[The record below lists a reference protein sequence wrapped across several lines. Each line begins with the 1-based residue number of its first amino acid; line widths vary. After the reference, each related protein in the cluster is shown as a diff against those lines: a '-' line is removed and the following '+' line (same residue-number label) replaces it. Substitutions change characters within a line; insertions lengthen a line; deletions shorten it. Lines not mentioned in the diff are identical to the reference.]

1 MSMKYFLSLIILFG
15 FYAKINAQESDAGK
29 LYTFISQYQADIGS
43 LDRRYQAKY
52 SPEYFERMKKFYADW
67 LDKLGIINYN
77 ELNVSESVDYILL
90 KRNIRNDFTV
100 LKESEKLFNEVSY
113 TVPFSSLIYEFE
125 KTRRFGSVVNG
136 KEIASL
142 FNQLKKEI
150 EKAED
155 VVEKKPVMSEVQSK
169 KAVEVVKNLQNV
181 LKESYSF
188 YYGYDPLFTWWAEQP
203 FKEVDTVL
211 SSYSDFLAGWKSDNK
226 KLKDDG
232 SGIIGNPIGQEA
244 LIRLLDFEMIP
255 YSPDELIQLAN
266 KEFAWCDAEMLKAS
280 NEMGLGNEW
289 KKAIEKVKNQN
300 VDPGKQPELIKF
312 LAEEAVQ
319 FVEANKL
326 LTVPDLAKEDWGMT
340 MMTPKQQLYNPFFLG
355 GEDIQI
361 SFPTNTMSQ
370 EAKLMSIR
378 GNNIHFS
385 RATVF
390 HELIPG
396 HHLQMFMMQRYKPYR
411 WPFETPFWMEGWALY
426 WEMLLWDKHFQKTPE
441 DRVGALFWRMH
452 RCARIIF
459 SLSYH
464 TGKWT
469 PQQCIDFLVDRVGHE
484 RANAEAEVRRSFTGG
499 YGPLYQ
505 IAYMLGGLQ
514 LKQLHKDLVESG
526 KMTDL
531 DFHDAIL
538 HENSIPIE
546 MVRAELTN
554 QKPNQDFKTLWK
566 FYGNLK

>member
-1 MSMKYFLSLIILFG
+1 MKFIFSFSILILLRFPLVH
-15 FYAKINAQESDAGK
+15 AQEIEAGK
-29 LYTFISQYQADIGS
+29 MYSYISQYTADVGS
-43 LDRRYQAKY
+43 LERRYQIKY
-52 SPEYFERMKKFYADW
+52 SPEYFERMKLFYSDW
-67 LDKLGIINYN
+67 LKKLDVVDYS
-77 ELNVSESVDYILL
+77 ELTVSESVDFVLL
-90 KRNIRNDFTV
+90 KRNIKNDLF
-100 LKESEKLFNEVSY
+100 LLNKSEKSVKEILY
-113 TVPFSSLIYEFE
+113 TIPFASRIYDFE
-125 KTRRFGSVVNG
+125 KSRRFGSAVNG
-136 KEIASL
+136 KEIAL
-142 FNQLKKEI
+142 NLNQLKKEI
-150 EKAED
+150 EAAEET
-155 VVEKKPVMSEVQSK
+155 VQSKPVMSAAQSK
-169 KAVEVVKNLQNV
+169 LAVEVVNNLKKT

-188 YYGYDPLFTWWAEQP
+188 YFGYDPMFTWWVEQP
-203 FKEVDTVL
+203 FKLADTTL
-211 SSYSDFLAGWKSDNK
+211 SSYSEFLEGWKADDK
-226 KLKDDG
+226 KTKDDG
-232 SGIIGNPIGQEA
+232 SGIIGNPIGEDA
-244 LIRLLDFEMIP
+244 LVRLLDFEMIP
-255 YSPDELIQLAN
+255 YSPEELIQIAN

-280 NEMGLGNEW
+280 NEMGFGNDW
-289 KKAIEKVKNQN
+289 KKALEKVKTLN
-300 VDPGKQPELIKF
+300 VEPGKQPELIKY

-319 FVEANKL
+319 FVESNKL

-340 MMTPKQQLYNPFFLG
+340 MMTPQQQLYNPFFLG

-361 SFPTNTMSQ
+361 SYPTNTMSP
-370 EAKLMSIR
+370 EAKLMSMR

-484 RANAEAEVRRSFTGG
+484 RANAAAEVRRSFTGG

-505 IAYMLGGLQ
+505 IAYMLGGLE

-526 KMTDL
+526 KMTDQN
-531 DFHDAIL
+531 FHDVIL
-538 HENSIPIE
+538 RENSIPIE
-546 MVRAELTN
+546 MVKAILTDT
-554 QKPNQDFKTLWK
+554 KPEKEFKTNWK
-566 FYGNLK
+566 FYGKLN